1 MRQITTPDV
10 AQRRAESQAAAIAA
24 RRAAQGVTPTIIV
37 VKRML
42 RTDARTGHAS
52 TVAAAVGISRC

>member
-1 MRQITTPDV
+1 MKQITTQDV

-37 VKRML
+37 LKRAL
-42 RTDARTGHAS
+42 RSDARTHIGAMS
-52 TVAAAVGISRC
+52 VPAA